1 VTHTS
6 SPPSPA
12 GRRRRAALVGLALG
26 LVAAAAAAGLSRLS
40 FFDRA
45 ESSSYDLRVAY
56 FAPPLRPGS
65 PVVIVTIDEQSLRT
79 LEPVVGRWP
88 WPRLVH
94 GSAVDYLAR
103 SGAKVIAFDVLF
115 SEHEGRSESVI
126 NGRVI
131 TGDESDGAFVDAVER
146 AGNVV
151 LLADATF
158 EGTSSDAA
166 TPAGGTAPPVL
177 PGPAYHPGPGF
188 ESRPTLRPPFLELAR
203 VAAGVGHNYLRKDP
217 GSDAARRFLPFIV
230 HGDAAVPSLGLA
242 AALAFIG
249 ATPDDVR
256 IDGNVLRIG
265 DRAMPLQ
272 DDPVIDASGHPE
284 PSREV
289 LTRLPR
295 PTTGADGVRSMF
307 PTYPFFN
314 VLLSADQSA
323 SGQAPAIP
331 PSAFKDK
338 LVFIGTT
345 ASGLFDRYATPFPG
359 GAPGVALHA
368 ALADNVIANQ
378 FMRRASRWADLG
390 VTVAMA
396 IAAGVSAALLPVV
409 AAAAVTVA
417 LLAALVVWLGREVT
431 AGVWIAEVAPATAAV
446 LALFA
451 GVAWRYF
458 VEDREKRHV
467 RRLFGRYVSKDVVD
481 QLMADPGLVKLGGQ
495 RRTMT
500 VLFSDIR
507 GFTSAS
513 EEREPEAVV
522 AQLNEYFG
530 AMVDVLFRHQGTLDK
545 FVGDMVM
552 GLFGAP
558 LADPLHA
565 DHAVAAAVEMS
576 TTLAALN
583 ARWAAEGK
591 PALAIG
597 IGINTGE
604 MIAGNI
610 GSEAIMSYTVIGDAV
625 NLGARLESLNK
636 AHGTQILISE
646 RTRAALT
653 RPVPTREI
661 GEVTVKGRTRPV
673 RVYEVGGAPGGR
685 QAEASSPR
693 ELEQSS

>member
-1 VTHTS
+1 V
-6 SPPSPA
+6 
-12 GRRRRAALVGLALG
+12 LVGVALG
-26 LVAAAAAAGLSRLS
+26 LVAAAIAAGLSRLS

-56 FAPPLRPGS
+56 FAPPLRADS
-65 PVVIVTIDEQSLRT
+65 PVVIVTIDEASLRT

-103 SGAKVIAFDVLF
+103 SGARVIAFDVLF
-115 SEHEGRSESVI
+115 GEHEGRSESVI

-131 TGDESDGAFVDAVER
+131 SGDESDGAFVDAVGR

-158 EGTSSDAA
+158 EGTASASDA
-166 TPAGGTAPPVL
+166 TASPGSAPLIVL
-177 PGPAYHPGPGF
+177 PGPAYRPGPGF

-203 VAAGVGHNYLRKDP
+203 VAAGLGHNYLRKDP

-230 HGDAAVPSLGLA
+230 HDDAAVPSLGLA
-242 AALAFIG
+242 AALAFLG
-249 ATPDDVR
+249 AAPDDVR
-256 IDGNVLRIG
+256 VDGNVLRIG
-265 DRAMPLQ
+265 SRAMPLL
-272 DDPVIDASGHPE
+272 DEPVIDASGRPQ
-284 PSREV
+284 PSRQV

-295 PTTGADGVRSMF
+295 PTTGPDGVRSMF

-323 SGQAPAIP
+323 SGQTPAIP

-338 LVFIGTT
+338 LVFVGTT
-345 ASGLFDRYATPFPG
+345 AAGLFDRYATPFPG

-378 FMRRASRWADLG
+378 FMRRASRSVDLVVTG
-390 VTVAMA
+390 VLG
-396 IAAGVSAALLPVV
+396 IAAGVSAALLPVA

-417 LLAALVVWLGREVT
+417 LLAALVVWLGHEVT
-431 AGVWIAEVAPATAAV
+431 TGVWIAEVAPATAAV
-446 LALFA
+446 VALFA

-481 QLMADPGLVKLGGQ
+481 QLMSDPSLVKLGGQ

-507 GFTSAS
+507 GFTAAS
-513 EEREPEAVV
+513 ERGEPEAVV

-558 LADPLHA
+558 LADPAHA
-565 DHAVAAAVEMS
+565 DHAVATALEMS
-576 TTLAALN
+576 ATLDALN
-583 ARWAAEGK
+583 VRWAAEGR
-591 PALAIG
+591 PTVDIG

-636 AHGTQILISE
+636 EHGSRILISE
-646 RTRAALT
+646 STRAALT
-653 RPVPTREI
+653 RPVATRAI

-673 RVYEVGGAPGGR
+673 VVYEVRASGPDAVRAGAPS
-685 QAEASSPR
+685 Q